1 MNKKKTK
8 LEEIIKDKDNYIER
22 SSLGQF
28 SEQAYL
34 NYSMYVILDR
44 ALPSVT
50 DGLKPVQ
57 RRIIYAMNE
66 LGLNNKAKFKKSA
79 RTIGDV
85 LGKYHPHGDSAC
97 YEAMVMLAQDF
108 SYNYPFVEG
117 QGNWGTQDDP
127 KSFAAMRY
135 TESRLTKYSD
145 LFLNGIEKNTVEW
158 SNNFDGT
165 LLEPKQLPASVPN
178 IVINGS
184 SGIAVGMSTDIPSH
198 NLTEIIDSTIL
209 LIDKPRSNI
218 SDILGIIKGPDFSTG
233 GEIISTES
241 DIVSIYEN
249 GYGNVKLR
257 ATYSTSGK
265 NIIIESLPYQSHT
278 TKIIEQ
284 IQDQI
289 SNKKLSFI
297 ENIFD
302 DSDQENPV
310 RIIIKIRGRSH
321 SPSEIMSHLFYST
334 DLEKNIRVNMNII
347 GLDNKPSVKNI
358 HQILSEWISFRL
370 NSLKKMLQWELNK
383 LQERIHILEAYVVV
397 FRYLDKVIHLI
408 RTVDNPKK
416 KIMTLC
422 KLTEKQYEAIINMRI
437 RSLAKLQEI
446 NIKQELKDL
455 QNKEKDLLQILKSQT
470 RLKTYLK
477 KDLKKIKEE
486 FGKSRSTKINDKNIV
501 SSNEI
506 KISVAVS
513 DITSILSSNGW
524 IKFYRG
530 HEVNLQNIKFK
541 TGDSYYGHLK
551 IKSNDTLVFF
561 DQNGFIYNMS
571 SENHP
576 VSRGDGEPL
585 SKFFT
590 LQDGT
595 RMMGM
600 FNHSSKDSILLC
612 SDKGYGFIIVH
623 DELNAR
629 SKKGKKIMNVGKSQN
644 IYPVVTDVESD
655 LHYLIITSA
664 GYMLI
669 DKISQIPIMS
679 KGKGIKLI
687 NIPKA
692 SDETIIYLGVLN
704 PGQELEF
711 NYTGKRSRLMTS
723 NDLERFIMARTR
735 RGRKIDKKFL
745 LEKVKTTYNIK

>member
-1 MNKKKTK
+1 MNKKKIK
-8 LEEIIKDKDNYIER
+8 LEDIIKEKDSFIER
-22 SSLGQF
+22 SSLSQF

-44 ALPSVT
+44 ALPSIT

-158 SNNFDGT
+158 SKNFDGT

-198 NLTEIIDSTIL
+198 NLAEIIDSTIL
-209 LIDKPRSNI
+209 LIEKPKSTM
-218 SDILGIIKGPDFSTG
+218 SEILTIIKGPDFSTG
-233 GEIISTES
+233 GEIISSES
-241 DIVSIYEN
+241 DIVGIYEN
-249 GYGNVKLR
+249 GHGNVKLR
-257 ATYSTSGK
+257 ATYSINGK

-289 SNKKLSFI
+289 SNKKVTFI

-302 DSDQENPV
+302 DSDQDNPV
-310 RIIIKIRGRSH
+310 RIIIKIRGRAH
-321 SPSEIMSHLFYST
+321 NFDEIMAHLFYST

-358 HQILSEWISFRL
+358 HQILSEWINFRL
-370 NSLKKMLQWELNK
+370 NSLKRMLQWELDK
-383 LQERIHILEAYVVV
+383 IQERIHILQAYVVV
-397 FRYLDKVIHLI
+397 FKFLDKVIYLI
-408 RTVDNPKK
+408 RTTDDPKR
-416 KIMTLC
+416 KIMSLC
-422 KLTEKQYEAIINMRI
+422 KISEKQYEAIINMRI
-437 RSLAKLQEI
+437 RSLAKLQEK
-446 NIKQELKDL
+446 NIKQELKDH
-455 QNKEKDLLQILKSQT
+455 QDKEKDLLQVLKSPA

-477 KDLKKIKEE
+477 KNLKNIKKD
-486 FGKSRSTKINDKNIV
+486 FGKPRLTKINDKNML

-506 KISVAVS
+506 KVSIAVS
-513 DITSILSSNGW
+513 DITPVLSSNGW

-530 HEVNLQNIKFK
+530 HDVNLDNIKFK
-541 TGDSYYGHLK
+541 TGDSYYDHIK

-561 DQNGFIYNMS
+561 DHNGFVYNMS
-571 SENHP
+571 SENHQ

-585 SKFFT
+585 SKFFN

-595 RMMGM
+595 KMIGM
-600 FNHSSKDSILLC
+600 FNHSRKESIFLC
-612 SDKGYGFIIVH
+612 SDKGYGFITTH
-623 DELNAR
+623 DELNVR
-629 SKKGKKIMNVGKSQN
+629 SKKGKKIMNVGKSQT
-644 IYPVVTDVESD
+644 ICPVATDIESD
-655 LHYLIITSA
+655 LYYLIITSS

-669 DKISQIPIMS
+669 ERIDQIPIMS

-711 NYTGKRSRLMTS
+711 NYTNKRPRQMTFD
-723 NDLERFIMARTR
+723 NLKKFIMARTR
-735 RGRKIDKKFL
+735 RGKKIDKKFL

>member
-8 LEEIIKDKDNYIER
+8 LDEIIKEKDIFIER

-44 ALPSVT
+44 ALPSIT

-108 SYNYPFVEG
+108 SFNYPFVEG

-145 LFLNGIEKNTVEW
+145 LFLNGIEKNTVDW
-158 SNNFDGT
+158 ANNFDGT
-165 LLEPKQLPASVPN
+165 LLEPRQLPASVPN

-198 NLTEIIDSTIL
+198 NLTEIIDSVIL
-209 LIDKPRSNI
+209 LIDKPKTTINE
-218 SDILGIIKGPDFSTG
+218 ILKIIKGPDFSTG
-233 GEIISTES
+233 GEVISSES
-241 DIVSIYEN
+241 DLSGIYEN
-249 GYGNVKLR
+249 GHGNVKLR
-257 ATYSTSGK
+257 ATYYKEGK

-289 SNKKLSFI
+289 SNKKLTFI

-302 DSDQENPV
+302 DSDQDNPV
-310 RIIIKIRGRSH
+310 RIIIKIKGRSYNTD
-321 SPSEIMSHLFYST
+321 EIMSHLFYST

-358 HQILSEWISFRL
+358 HQILSEWIDFRL
-370 NSLKKMLQWELNK
+370 NSLKRMLKWELDK
-383 LQERIHILEAYVVV
+383 IQERIHILEAYIIV
-397 FRYLDKVIHLI
+397 FKYLDKVIELI
-408 RTVDNPKK
+408 RTTENPKK
-416 KIMTLC
+416 KIMSLC
-422 KLTEKQYEAIINMRI
+422 KLSEKQYEAIINMKI
-437 RSLAKLQEI
+437 RSLAKLQEQ
-446 NIKQELKDL
+446 NIKQEFKDL
-455 QNKEKDLLQILKSQT
+455 QNTENNLIKTLQSSTK
-470 RLKTYLK
+470 LKTYLK
-477 KDLKKIKEE
+477 NDLKSIKGE
-486 FGKSRSTKINDKNIV
+486 FGRLRSTKINDQNII

-506 KISVAVS
+506 KISAVVS
-513 DITSILSSNGW
+513 DISAILSSNGW
-524 IKFYRG
+524 IRFHKG
-530 HEVNLQNIKFK
+530 HDVNLENVKFK
-541 TGDSYYGHLK
+541 TGDSYYNHLE

-561 DQNGFIYNMS
+561 DQNGFVYNMS
-571 SENHP
+571 SDNHQ
-576 VSRGDGEPL
+576 VSRGDGDPL
-585 SKFFT
+585 SKFFN
-590 LQDGT
+590 LPDGT
-595 RMMGM
+595 KMIGM
-600 FNHSSKDSILLC
+600 LNHARKESVMLC
-612 SDKGYGFIIVH
+612 SNKGYGFIVVH
-623 DELNAR
+623 DELNVR
-629 SKKGKKIMNVGKSQN
+629 SKKGKKIMNIGDSQA
-644 IYPVVTDVESD
+644 IHPVVTDVESD
-655 LHYLIITSA
+655 SYYLIITSA

-669 DKISQIPIMS
+669 EKIDQIPIMS

-692 SDETIIYLGVLN
+692 SDETIIYIGILKQ
-704 PGQELEF
+704 GQDLEF
-711 NYTGKRSRLMTS
+711 NYIGKRSRHMTFD
-723 NDLERFIMARTR
+723 DLGRFIMARTR
-735 RGRKIDKKFL
+735 RGKKIDKKFL

>member
-8 LEEIIKDKDNYIER
+8 LEEIIKDKDSYIEQ

-198 NLTEIIDSTIL
+198 NLIEIIDSTIL

-358 HQILSEWISFRL
+358 HQILSEWINFRL

-477 KDLKKIKEE
+477 KDLKNIKEE

-571 SENHP
+571 SENHQI
-576 VSRGDGEPL
+576 SRGDGEPL
-585 SKFFT
+585 SKFFN

-595 RMMGM
+595 RMIGM

-612 SDKGYGFIIVH
+612 SDKGYGFIVVH
-623 DELNAR
+623 DELNVR

-655 LHYLIITSA
+655 LYYLIITSA

-704 PGQELEF
+704 QGQELEF

>member
-8 LEEIIKDKDNYIER
+8 LDEIIKEKDIFIER

-44 ALPSVT
+44 ALPSIT

-108 SYNYPFVEG
+108 SFNYPFVEG

-145 LFLNGIEKNTVEW
+145 LFLNGIEKNTVDW
-158 SNNFDGT
+158 ANNFDGT
-165 LLEPKQLPASVPN
+165 LLEPRQLPASVPN

-198 NLTEIIDSTIL
+198 NLTEIIDSVIL
-209 LIDKPRSNI
+209 LIDKPKTTINE
-218 SDILGIIKGPDFSTG
+218 ILKIIKGPDFSTG
-233 GEIISTES
+233 GEVISSES
-241 DIVSIYEN
+241 DLSGIYEN
-249 GYGNVKLR
+249 GHGNVKLR
-257 ATYSTSGK
+257 ATYYKEGK

-289 SNKKLSFI
+289 SNKKLTFI

-302 DSDQENPV
+302 DSDQDNPV
-310 RIIIKIRGRSH
+310 RIIIKIKGRSYNTD
-321 SPSEIMSHLFYST
+321 EIMSHLFYST

-358 HQILSEWISFRL
+358 HQILSEWIDFRL
-370 NSLKKMLQWELNK
+370 NSLKRMLKWELDK
-383 LQERIHILEAYVVV
+383 IQERIHILEAYIIV
-397 FRYLDKVIHLI
+397 FKYLDKVIELI
-408 RTVDNPKK
+408 RTTENPKK
-416 KIMTLC
+416 KIMSLC
-422 KLTEKQYEAIINMRI
+422 KLSEKQYEAIINMKI
-437 RSLAKLQEI
+437 RSLAKLQEQ
-446 NIKQELKDL
+446 NIKQEFKDL
-455 QNKEKDLLQILKSQT
+455 QNTENNLIKTLQSSTK
-470 RLKTYLK
+470 LKTYLK
-477 KDLKKIKEE
+477 NDLKSIKEE
-486 FGKSRSTKINDKNIV
+486 FGRLRSTKINDQNII

-506 KISVAVS
+506 KISAVVS
-513 DITSILSSNGW
+513 DISAILSSNGW
-524 IKFYRG
+524 IRFHKG
-530 HEVNLQNIKFK
+530 HDVNLENVKFK
-541 TGDSYYGHLK
+541 TGDSYYNHLE

-561 DQNGFIYNMS
+561 DQNGFVYNMS
-571 SENHP
+571 SDNHQ
-576 VSRGDGEPL
+576 VSRGDGDPL
-585 SKFFT
+585 SKFFN
-590 LQDGT
+590 LPDGT
-595 RMMGM
+595 KMIGM
-600 FNHSSKDSILLC
+600 LNHASKESVMLC
-612 SDKGYGFIIVH
+612 SNKGYGFIVVH
-623 DELNAR
+623 DELNVR
-629 SKKGKKIMNVGKSQN
+629 SKKGKKIMNIGDSQA
-644 IYPVVTDVESD
+644 IHPVVTDVESD
-655 LHYLIITSA
+655 SYYLIITSA

-669 DKISQIPIMS
+669 EKIDQIPIMS

-692 SDETIIYLGVLN
+692 SDETIIYIGILKQ
-704 PGQELEF
+704 GQDLEF
-711 NYTGKRSRLMTS
+711 NYIGKRSRHMTFD
-723 NDLERFIMARTR
+723 DLERFIMARTR
-735 RGRKIDKKFL
+735 RGKKIDKKFL

>member
-1 MNKKKTK
+1 MNKKKAK
-8 LEEIIKDKDNYIER
+8 LEEIIKDKDNHIER

-334 DLEKNIRVNMNII
+334 DLEKNMRVNMNII

-477 KDLKKIKEE
+477 KELKNIKEE

>member
-1 MNKKKTK
+1 LNKKKTK

-198 NLTEIIDSTIL
+198 NLAEIIDSTIL

-265 NIIIESLPYQSHT
+265 NIFIESLPYQSHT

-477 KDLKKIKEE
+477 KELKNIKEE

-669 DKISQIPIMS
+669 DKINQIPIMS